1 MKKRFIK
8 AISLVLLLSIA
19 VGIMSG
25 CRTPAGVP
33 SITVDTESVP
43 ATSQEVRLTFN
54 VSNATFDTKSF
65 DADKVVLSGAFD
77 GMTVKVEK
85 VEKGSVRLLLS
96 GTVKRNEVYNAYDC
110 GTVEFISGAF
120 SDSQLSLGLSLD
132 IDIPTLDIDNGSPK
146 LANGVLT
153 IGVKTSGYV
162 LASDIS
168 ADDILI
174 DGVKVAS
181 ASVKDNGTIEFS
193 VKTGALTV
201 DAALDELSGKTI
213 TVKSNAVGTDEDIS
227 LTAYFPTAT
236 FYYSGM
242 SLERD
247 GESRARMDLEL
258 TAINGT
264 FDAGVGATAVSLYG
278 DLAESKLESV
288 LVGADRSTATVSVLL
303 SDAAAEKLYND
314 NRIDVLVELYRGAL
328 VNEWGTSASESSY
341 FYQTVYDTPDYDHS
355 KADDNYKNVRD
366 FCDYVGSSS
375 ITKALG
381 PIGSL
386 VSLAT
391 GAVVTAYDLSKLC
404 GFVEEGDSEF
414 DIICSKFDEI
424 SASLAPQDAKLD
436 EVLKQ
441 LEKMQLNDV
450 RKVVHSFT
458 VQMTAL
464 DSYTNSVA
472 SYINIAAKELMT
484 DAKAP
489 EKSLS
494 EISEKVI
501 NARTATTTDEQLYGM
516 LSKEEKALLNEW
528 TEYYDTLFERL
539 ETEASKSSRR
549 NNKYS
554 GYNKAVETLQ
564 QQFTTV
570 CVELNPKSSTNVF
583 DSYDQLCAGT
593 YLFDV
598 TALPDRELY
607 RSSARAT
614 LDCAMT
620 MLLQIYGLYD
630 NSPVLDLYENYYI
643 PAVTTI
649 INNPTK
655 RTVAPELQ
663 DKVYFYASD
672 KESMINFSTVWYDYD
687 TEAAAASEEN
697 RREIEKKV
705 KEYYEYIRQRLFWSN
720 LSDDAMREVKI
731 KLKGMGYT
739 YTNYESEM
747 MVYEARTMAQ
757 VFDYPLYMEQ
767 EQWPCFYLA
776 SFESIEIKWNV
787 EYGHPEEMTVILKN
801 CVLYDMITGNI
812 VVINEIENNNPYSSP
827 SGKRLYALY
836 FNSTSN
842 KQH

>member
-1 MKKRFIK
+1 MKKVFIK
-8 AISLVLLLSIA
+8 TISLVLLLSIA
-19 VGIMSG
+19 VGVMSG
-25 CRTPAGVP
+25 CRQPAGTP
-33 SITVDTESVP
+33 SITADIESVP
-43 ATSQEVRLTFN
+43 ATSREVSITFN
-54 VSNATFDTKSF
+54 LSNATFDTKSF
-65 DADKVVLSGAFD
+65 DAGKVVLSGAFD

-85 VEKGSVRLLLS
+85 VEKGSAKLLLS

-110 GTVEFISGAF
+110 GTVEFGAGSF
-120 SDSQLSLGLSLD
+120 SDSQLSLGASFD
-132 IDIPTLDIDNGSPK
+132 IDIPNVAFDNGSPK
-146 LANGVLT
+146 LSNGVLT
-153 IGVKTSGYV
+153 VGIKTSGYV
-162 LASDIS
+162 LASSIS

-174 DGVKVAS
+174 DGVKVES
-181 ASVKDNGTIEFS
+181 ASIKDNGTVEFS
-193 VKTGALTV
+193 VKTGASTV
-201 DAALDELSGKTI
+201 DAALEEISHKTV
-213 TVKSNAVGTDEDIS
+213 TVKSNAVGTDEDIL

-242 SLERD
+242 SLEYGD
-247 GESRARMDLEL
+247 PDHTWMVLEL
-258 TAINGT
+258 TSINGS
-264 FDAGVGATAVSLYG
+264 FNSGFAASAVSLHG
-278 DLAESKLESV
+278 DLDETEPDSV
-288 LVGADRSTATVSVLL
+288 TVGADGNTATVSVLL
-303 SDAAAEKLYND
+303 SEAVLEKFNNG
-314 NRIDVLVELYRGAL
+314 NRLDVLVELGSGAL
-328 VNEWGTSASESSY
+328 VNEWGTASSESSY
-341 FYQTVYDTPDYDHS
+341 FYQTVSPVSSDEYTQ
-355 KADDNYKNVRD
+355 ADRNYKKTRD
-366 FCDYVGSSS
+366 FCDYVGNSL
-375 ITKALG
+375 ITQALG
-381 PIGSL
+381 PFGSL
-386 VSLAT
+386 ISLAT

-424 SASLAPQDAKLD
+424 SASLAAQDAKLD

-450 RKVVHSFT
+450 RKEVHSFT

-472 SYINIAAKELMT
+472 SYISIAAKELMT
-484 DAKAP
+484 DTKAP

-494 EISEKVI
+494 EISEKMM
-501 NARTATTTDEQLYGM
+501 NARTESTTDEQLYGK
-516 LSKEEKALLNEW
+516 LSKEEKALLDEW

-539 ETEASKSSRR
+539 EAEASKSSRR

-620 MLLQIYGLYD
+620 MLLQVYGLYD
-630 NSPVLDLYENYYI
+630 NSPAVDLYENYYI

-649 INNPTK
+649 INNPAK
-655 RTVAPELQ
+655 RTVAPQLQ
-663 DKVYFYASD
+663 DKAYFYASD
-672 KESMINFSTVWYDYD
+672 KEPMVNFSTVWYDYD
-687 TEAAAASEEN
+687 TEAAAASEAN

-757 VFDYPLYMEQ
+757 VFDYPLYLEQ

-812 VVINEIENNNPYSSP
+812 STIKEIENNNPNSYL

-842 KQH
+842 K